1 MKFVQKDDGSA
12 DIISCGW
19 LLGDFDD
26 SIGTAVR
33 RATERP
39 FFRPI
44 SLDPRLARLAV
55 NLACGPIDQYA
66 VLDPMTGTGGFAM
79 EAILMGR
86 NCIAV
91 DMNDEMITG
100 AKSNI
105 KWALQGKNTNSD
117 YEIINGD
124 ACQLS
129 SFVDK
134 KWHGN
139 ISAIVL
145 DPPYGRNSQSSYKHI
160 ELLRNTLQS
169 ARKLVNQSAK
179 MVLIIPIKP
188 NQENQTE
195 YQLLHDDWQ
204 TYLELFA
211 DLGIKLLG
219 QWKEHVHSS
228 LSRLILL
235 ASISPLNLTD

>member
-1 MKFVQKDDGSA
+1 
-12 DIISCGW
+12 
-19 LLGDFDD
+19 
-26 SIGTAVR
+26 
-33 RATERP
+33 
-39 FFRPI
+39 
-44 SLDPRLARLAV
+44 
-55 NLACGPIDQYA
+55 
-66 VLDPMTGTGGFAM
+66 M
-79 EAILMGR
+79 EARRDTAG
-86 NCIAV
+86 AV
-91 DMNDEMITG
+91 ATSGG
-100 AKSNI
+100 A
-105 KWALQGKNTNSD
+105 GVD
-117 YEIINGD
+117 VEIQRAD
-124 ACQLS
+124 ATTFQIGEEVS
-129 SFVDK
+129 GV
-134 KWHGN
+134 
-139 ISAIVL
+139 VL